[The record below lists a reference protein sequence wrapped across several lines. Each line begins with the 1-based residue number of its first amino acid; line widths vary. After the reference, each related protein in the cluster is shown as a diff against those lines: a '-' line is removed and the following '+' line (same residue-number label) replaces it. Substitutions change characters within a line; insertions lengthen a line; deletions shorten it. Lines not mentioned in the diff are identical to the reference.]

1 LGQALQERRVNRAVA
16 ALALIVVL
24 ALAGLAGYW
33 FYLNFSLVE
42 EEVDSGFPTAARQN
56 PLLAAERFLAAN
68 SRHAKSQPSLG
79 ELPPTHATLIMPG
92 ERFDVGP
99 ERAARLLDW
108 VRAGG
113 HLVVSA
119 ETVWSDEARRRQDWL
134 LMPLGIDSDYT
145 DAVTENARLPL
156 DVDLSDADDFMQ
168 VHLSRNQML
177 TAGEKN
183 RPYATLGSEYGDH
196 ILRYRLGKG
205 VLTVLSD
212 ADFLENRLIGENDNA
227 ALLWHLV
234 SVRPQGEIWLVY
246 SGDMPPLW
254 KWIWQNAWMVVLSFA
269 VLLTAWLIARG
280 RRFGPPLPS
289 PTLQRR
295 RLLDHIHASGLFF
308 WRTGHHEKLLHG
320 ARDTLHRDLLLQH
333 PGLAVCTK
341 TEQATR
347 LAALSGYSED
357 DVFRA
362 MFHPCAADEFEFT
375 RTIQLLAKL
384 RKKL

>member
-1 LGQALQERRVNRAVA
+1 VNRAGA
-16 ALALIVVL
+16 ALALIVVF
-24 ALAGLAGYW
+24 ALAGWAGYW

-42 EEVDSGFPTAARQN
+42 EEVYAGFPPAAQQN
-56 PLLAAERFLAAN
+56 PLLAAERFFAAN
-68 SRHAKSQPSLG
+68 LRHTKSQPSLG
-79 ELPPTHATLIMPG
+79 EFPPAGATLIMPG

-99 ERAARLLDW
+99 ERAALLLDW

-113 HLVVSA
+113 HLMIKA
-119 ETVWSDEARRRQDWL
+119 EALWPGQERRRNDWL
-134 LMPLGIDSDYT
+134 LAPLGIVPAFSDKVIET
-145 DAVTENARLPL
+145 ARQPL
-156 DVDLSDADDFMQ
+156 DVDLADADDFMQ
-168 VHLSRNQML
+168 VQLSRNHL
-177 TAGEKN
+177 LRSGN
-183 RPYATLGSEYGDH
+183 RVRPYDALGSEYGDH

-212 ADFLENRLIGENDNA
+212 AGFMENCLIGKHDNA

-246 SGDMPPLW
+246 AGDMPPLW
-254 KWIWQNAWMVVLSFA
+254 KWIWQRAWMVVLSSA
-269 VLLTAWLIARG
+269 VLLTAWLLARG
-280 RRFGPPLPS
+280 RRFGPPLPQ
-289 PTLQRR
+289 PPLQRR
-295 RLLDHIHASGLFF
+295 RLLDHVQASGHFF

-320 ARDTLHRDLLLQH
+320 ARDALHRDLLLQH
-333 PGLAVCTK
+333 PGLAVRTK
-341 TEQATR
+341 TEQAAQ
-347 LAALSGYSED
+347 LAVLSGHSEE

>member
-1 LGQALQERRVNRAVA
+1 
-16 ALALIVVL
+16 LALLVVL
-24 ALAGLAGYW
+24 ALAGLGGYW

-42 EEVDSGFPTAARQN
+42 EEVDSGFPAAARQN

-68 SRHAKSQPSLG
+68 LRHAKSQPSLG
-79 ELPPTHATLIMPG
+79 ELPPTDATLIMPG
-92 ERFDVGP
+92 DRFDVGP

-119 ETVWSDEARRRQDWL
+119 ETVWSEEERRRQDWL
-134 LMPLGIDSDYT
+134 LAPLGIDSDHT
-145 DAVTENARLPL
+145 DAVTEDARQPL
-156 DVDLSDADDFMQ
+156 DVDLAEADDFMQ
-168 VHLSRNQML
+168 VHLSRNHL
-177 TAGEKN
+177 LIAGEKV

-196 ILRYRLGKG
+196 VLRYRLGKG

-234 SVRPQGEIWLVY
+234 SVRPQGEIRLVY

-254 KWIWQNAWMVVLSFA
+254 KWIWQNAWTVVLSFG

-280 RRFGPPLPS
+280 RRFGPLLPS
-289 PTLQRR
+289 PSLQRR
-295 RLLDHIHASGLFF
+295 RLLDHVHASGLFF

-333 PGLAVCTK
+333 PGLAVRTK
-341 TEQATR
+341 TEQAAK

-362 MFHPCAADEFEFT
+362 MFRPCAADEFEFT